1 MPALYLSLGSNL
13 GDRHALLLRAIDL
26 LSRQVG
32 RLVRASSFIQTEP
45 WGYTSPHLYLNA
57 AVLLHTTLTPHEV
70 LAATQAI
77 ERHLGRTTKTPAIS
91 PSSSLSSHF
100 SSPASPSSFPSPA
113 SPSSFPTPASSSPA
127 SSSSS
132 PASSSSPSPTSPSPA
147 SSSPASPSSSP
158 SPTSSSSSSPA
169 SPSSFSSPASPS
181 PETSPSTMAAV
192 ASPSGEVPLPPYSDR
207 PIDIDILLYDDLR
220 LSTPELTIPHP
231 RMLQRDFVLRPLRE
245 ILRSLPPGTPIP
257 STLPPAILS
266 S

>member
-70 LAATQAI
+70 LVATQAI
-77 ERHLGRTTKTPAIS
+77 ERHLGRTTKTPAVS
-91 PSSSLSSHF
+91 PSSSLSS
-100 SSPASPSSFPSPA
+100 P
-113 SPSSFPTPASSSPA
+113 
-127 SSSSS
+127 
-132 PASSSSPSPTSPSPA
+132 SSSPSPTSPSPA
-147 SSSPASPSSSP
+147 SFSPSPASS
-158 SPTSSSSSSPA
+158 
-169 SPSSFSSPASPS
+169 SSPASPS

-207 PIDIDILLYDDLR
+207 PIDIDILLYDDITIDEPDLQ
-220 LSTPELTIPHP
+220 IPHP
-231 RMLQRDFVLRPLRE
+231 LMYERDFVMTPLRE
-245 ILRSLPPGTPIP
+245 IMPSEDGQQHGT
-257 STLPPAILS
+257 SVNE
-266 S
+266 

>member
-57 AVLLHTTLTPHEV
+57 AVLLHTTLTPHEA

-100 SSPASPSSFPSPA
+100 SSPSPTSSSPA
-113 SPSSFPTPASSSPA
+113 SPSSFPTPASPSSFPSLA
-127 SSSSS
+127 SSSL
-132 PASSSSPSPTSPSPA
+132 
-147 SSSPASPSSSP
+147 
-158 SPTSSSSSSPA
+158 
-169 SPSSFSSPASPS
+169 ASPS

>member
-1 MPALYLSLGSNL
+1 MPALYLSLGSNI

-57 AVLLHTTLTPHEV
+57 AVLLHTTLTPHEA

-77 ERHLGRTTKTPAIS
+77 ERHLGRTTKTPAVS
-91 PSSSLSSHF
+91 PSSSLSSPHL
-100 SSPASPSSFPSPA
+100 
-113 SPSSFPTPASSSPA
+113 SSSPA
-127 SSSSS
+127 
-132 PASSSSPSPTSPSPA
+132 AA
-147 SSSPASPSSSP
+147 E
-158 SPTSSSSSSPA
+158 
-169 SPSSFSSPASPS
+169 PSSFGEDSLSS
-181 PETSPSTMAAV
+181 V
-192 ASPSGEVPLPPYSDR
+192 LPLPPYSDR

>member
-1 MPALYLSLGSNL
+1 MPALYLSLGSNI

-77 ERHLGRTTKTPAIS
+77 ERHLGRTTKTPAVS
-91 PSSSLSSHF
+91 PSSSLSSPHLS
-100 SSPASPSSFPSPA
+100 SSPAAVASPFGEVPSFSAASPSSP
-113 SPSSFPTPASSSPA
+113 
-127 SSSSS
+127 
-132 PASSSSPSPTSPSPA
+132 
-147 SSSPASPSSSP
+147 
-158 SPTSSSSSSPA
+158 
-169 SPSSFSSPASPS
+169 SPASPS